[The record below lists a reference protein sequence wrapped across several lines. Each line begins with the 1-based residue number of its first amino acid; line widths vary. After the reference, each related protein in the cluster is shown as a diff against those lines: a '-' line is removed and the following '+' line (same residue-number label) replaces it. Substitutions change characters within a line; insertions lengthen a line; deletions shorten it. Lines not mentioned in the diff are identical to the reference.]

1 MPVKVANRTVRSGR
15 LCNWVLRTATRKST
29 AVFGR
34 VFVAQLLRIVVRQ
47 NC

>member
-1 MPVKVANRTVRSGR
+1 MPFKVANRTVRSGR
-15 LCNWVLRTATRKST
+15 LCNWVTRKST

-34 VFVAQLLRIVVRQ
+34 VFVAQLSRVVVRQ